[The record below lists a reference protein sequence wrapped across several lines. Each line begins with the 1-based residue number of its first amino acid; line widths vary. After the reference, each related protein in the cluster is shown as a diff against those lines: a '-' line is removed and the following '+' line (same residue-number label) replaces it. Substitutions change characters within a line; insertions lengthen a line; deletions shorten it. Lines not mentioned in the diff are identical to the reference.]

1 MTICTRLMLAASLTI
16 CCTPAIS
23 CADTLRLGAAA
34 DNTLFQDQLGGLSSG
49 AGQYLFSGN
58 LNNSASRRALLRF
71 DLTTLPAGVIITAVS
86 LRLHMS
92 RSVASG
98 EVVSVFAATRA
109 WGEGTSN
116 AGIGGAGAPAQP
128 GDATWLYSSF
138 NTTSWTNP
146 GGDFAATSSAS
157 TIVGGI
163 ANYTWSGAG
172 MVADAQ
178 AWLENPAANFGW
190 LLQGNEID
198 AQTVKRFDS
207 RENADASVRPEL
219 TITYIIPAPGAA
231 MLLAA
236 GGLIVSRRRR

>member
-1 MTICTRLMLAASLTI
+1 MTICTKLMLAASLTI
-16 CCTPAIS
+16 CCTPALS

-49 AGQYLFSGN
+49 AGQFLFSGN
-58 LNNSASRRALLRF
+58 LNSGVARRALLRF
-71 DLTTLPAGVIITAVS
+71 NLTTLPAGAVITDVS

-92 RSVASG
+92 RSAASG
-98 EVVSVFAATRA
+98 EVVTAFAATRA
-109 WGEGTSN
+109 WGEGSSN
-116 AGIGGAGAPAQP
+116 AGTGGAGAPAQP

-146 GGDFAATSSAS
+146 GGDFAAISSAS
-157 TIVGGI
+157 TIVGGV

-178 AWLENPAANFGW
+178 SWLANPAANFGW
-190 LLQGNEID
+190 LLQGNEAD

-207 RENADASVRPEL
+207 RENTEASFRPEL

-231 MLLAA
+231 ILFSAA
-236 GGLIVSRRRR
+236 GLVVSRRRR